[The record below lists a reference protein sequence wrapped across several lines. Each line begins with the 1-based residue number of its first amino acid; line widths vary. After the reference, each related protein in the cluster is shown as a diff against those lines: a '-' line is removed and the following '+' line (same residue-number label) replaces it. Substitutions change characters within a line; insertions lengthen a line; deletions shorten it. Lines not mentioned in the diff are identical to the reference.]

1 MADEAFDAEPSMST
15 PQRGRPPKLSE
26 DEISEI
32 KLSTV
37 LSNAEL
43 ARLLSY
49 QRGSCVAH
57 SLRRICTFC
66 AKSKSTKSITWIYV
80 RGSVIRV

>member
-43 ARLLSY
+43 ARLYRISE
-49 QRGSCVAH
+49 AH
-57 SLRRICTFC
+57 VFLRIRSG
-66 AKSKSTKSITWIYV
+66 AYV
-80 RGSVIRV
+80 HSAQSQNLQNQ